1 MSIVVEHEKRRSEI
15 LERALKLFGEQGYE
29 DVTFQKIADR
39 CDITRTTLYIYFRN
53 KREIFVFSIK
63 QMVAKINDQ
72 IEKIV
77 NDSSL
82 NAIDAL
88 EHIMDYV
95 LDESIKNINFFKMLL
110 PYLMRIQR
118 NYGDSEKR
126 VNRRTIRIRHFL
138 STVIING
145 QKKGE
150 IKKVSVKELNNL
162 LYSFM
167 EDSIFRLAFY
177 GSIDVEEYRKYV
189 ALSIEQFRQ
198 K

>member
-126 VNRRTIRIRHFL
+126 VNRRTIRIRHF
-138 STVIING
+138 
-145 QKKGE
+145 
-150 IKKVSVKELNNL
+150 
-162 LYSFM
+162 
-167 EDSIFRLAFY
+167 
-177 GSIDVEEYRKYV
+177 
-189 ALSIEQFRQ
+189 
-198 K
+198 